1 MATSRATVVPMK
13 MAQMNVAQVS
23 NPGADFRIVEREI
36 PEPGAV
42 DRADDKI
49 AALVREICQ
58 LFRPRGPITARWLNK
73 KAGLAIE
80 P

>member
-1 MATSRATVVPMK
+1 MATSRATVVPTK

-49 AALVREICQ
+49 AALVREFVSFQ
-58 LFRPRGPITARWLNK
+58 AQGSYHGA
-73 KAGLAIE
+73 LAE
-80 P
+80 